1 MRWVD
6 DDNVAL
12 FTDLYELTM
21 AASYHARGLEE
32 PATFDLFTRKL
43 PPRRGYLVACG
54 LDQALD
60 YLERL
65 RFTDESLDY
74 LGSLGAFE
82 PSFLERLAEFRFTG
96 DVWAVPEG
104 EVVFEAEPILRVTAP
119 LIEAQIVET
128 YLLNVVGFQ
137 TMVASKAA
145 RVATACGDRAFVDFS
160 ARRDHAA
167 DAALLAARAA
177 AIGGATGTSLVV
189 AGEAFGLAL
198 SGTMAHSYVMRADDE
213 EEALQAFAEDYGEDA
228 VLLID
233 TYDTEEGARQAV
245 RIAER
250 LRRDGQPVFR
260 GVRLDSG
267 DLAALAHSVRRI
279 LDDGG
284 LPDVQI
290 FASGDLDE
298 DRIAAIVADGAPI
311 DAFGV
316 GTRMGTSADAS
327 HVDVVYKLAEDAG
340 HPKLKLSAGKA
351 TDPGRKQV
359 HRVVGNG
366 VADHDVL
373 ALADEAV
380 EGGRPLLAEVMA
392 GGHRTGP
399 AETLDELRDRTRAAI
414 AALPDRLRALDPEG
428 PPYEVLRSPG
438 LADLAV
444 RLTDHIQRDHHPST
458 T

>member
-1 MRWVD
+1 MRWVG

-21 AASYHARGLEE
+21 AASYHARGLNE
-32 PATFDLFTRKL
+32 PATFDLFSRKL
-43 PPRRGYLVACG
+43 PPRRGYLIACG
-54 LDQALD
+54 LEQALD

-65 RFTDESLDY
+65 SFGPDALDY
-74 LGSLGAFE
+74 LRSLGTFD
-82 PSFLERLAEFRFTG
+82 PSFLDRLAELEFTG
-96 DVWAVPEG
+96 DVWAIPEG
-104 EVVFEAEPILRVTAP
+104 ELVFGGEPILRVTAP

-145 RVATACGDRAFVDFS
+145 RVATACGNRAFVDFS
-160 ARRDHAA
+160 ARRDHGA

-177 AIGGATGTSLVV
+177 AVGGAVGTSLVL
-189 AGEAFGLAL
+189 AGEAFGLPL

-213 EEALQAFAEDYGEDA
+213 EEALQAFAEDYGEHA

-233 TYDTEEGARQAV
+233 TYDTEDGARQAV

-250 LRRDGQPVFR
+250 LQRDGRPIFR

-267 DLAALAHSVRRI
+267 DLASLAHSVRRI

-284 LPDVQI
+284 LAEVEI

-298 DRIAAIVADGAPI
+298 DRIAALVAADAPI

-316 GTRMGTSADAS
+316 GTRLGTSADAS

-340 HPKLKLSAGKA
+340 HAKLKLSEGKA

-359 HRVVGNG
+359 HRVVVDG

-373 ALADEAV
+373 ALADERVDGA
-380 EGGRPLLAEVMA
+380 RPLLAEVMA
-392 GGHRTGP
+392 GGRRTRT
-399 AETLDELRDRTRAAI
+399 AETLDALRTRAR
-414 AALPDRLRALDPEG
+414 AAVASFPARLRALDPEG
-428 PPYEVLRSPG
+428 PPYEVRRSSG
-438 LADLAV
+438 LQDLAAE
-444 RLTDHIQRDHHPST
+444 LTDQVTRDHRPST